1 MNGVS
6 SIHTVSIDAK
16 AVGGTLGRAEPV
28 LQRACR
34 SRSTPRASRQA
45 AMSDGAS
52 AEPMAVSLSAG
63 MDATRRAAR
72 HGANT
77 GIAEAARQLIR
88 SLRAPQRRVLADAL
102 AACVDIA
109 VLLSECEQPKAKIR
123 SEQST
128 KAPRP
133 ARPSSSK
140 ASQSSSGKPAAVPPE
155 TPGPPPTSSLPVG
168 RRLEYR
174 FEVAGS
180 PGWYAGHLL
189 RDVGDR
195 WADVQ
200 FDDGATMCVKLPL
213 EDSTVWR
220 WSLPDSLEPAPKRL
234 AKRQRETATLQTSEY
249 VGIHWDTKYSNWKA
263 QISHDGK
270 KQYLG
275 NFDDEH
281 EAARAFDTAARRL
294 RGEDAHGGRSGKY
307 WNRLNFPT
315 EEEVKRAV
323 EKGALLTQE
332 AKDAAAA
339 AKKKRALKTS
349 EYVGVSWNKNA
360 GSWSAELQHDGTRH
374 LLGSFD
380 DEHEAARAVDT
391 AARRLRGEDAHGGRS
406 GVNWFR
412 LNFPTER
419 EVRRAVERGA
429 LLTAEDRAAA
439 VAASE
444 QQGPSKFV
452 GVSWKKKERK
462 WVAQLN
468 HNGNAH
474 RLGRFDDEQHAAR
487 TFDTTARRLRGDEAH
502 GGTSGGRRCRL
513 NFPTQV
519 EAARAKARGMPN

>member
-1 MNGVS
+1 
-6 SIHTVSIDAK
+6 
-16 AVGGTLGRAEPV
+16 
-28 LQRACR
+28 
-34 SRSTPRASRQA
+34 
-45 AMSDGAS
+45 
-52 AEPMAVSLSAG
+52 MAVSLSAG

-109 VLLSECEQPKAKIR
+109 VLLSECEQPKARIR

-128 KAPRP
+128 KAPRQ

-140 ASQSSSGKPAAVPPE
+140 ASQSSSGKPAAAVPE
-155 TPGPPPTSSLPVG
+155 TPEPPPPASSLPVG
-168 RRLEYR
+168 RRLEYC

-180 PGWYAGHLL
+180 PGWYAGQLL

-220 WSLPDSLEPAPKRL
+220 WSLPLPDSLEPAPKRL
-234 AKRQRETATLQTSEY
+234 AKRQRETATVKTSEY
-249 VGIHWDTKYSNWKA
+249 VGVCWDINCHKWSV
-263 QISHDGK
+263 QITHDGTRHV
-270 KQYLG
+270 LG
-275 NFDDEH
+275 YFHDEH

-294 RGEDAHGGRSGKY
+294 RGEDAHGGRSGTN

-315 EEEVKRAV
+315 E
-323 EKGALLTQE
+323 G
-332 AKDAAAA
+332 
-339 AKKKRALKTS
+339 
-349 EYVGVSWNKNA
+349 
-360 GSWSAELQHDGTRH
+360 
-374 LLGSFD
+374 
-380 DEHEAARAVDT
+380 
-391 AARRLRGEDAHGGRS
+391 
-406 GVNWFR
+406 
-412 LNFPTER
+412 

-429 LLTAEDRAAA
+429 VLTAEDRAAA

-452 GVSWKKKERK
+452 GVSWTKKNRK
-462 WVAQLN
+462 WMAN
-468 HNGNAH
+468 IKHNGNQH
-474 RLGRFDDEQHAAR
+474 HLGYFDDEQQAATAFDTAAR
-487 TFDTTARRLRGDEAH
+487 RVRGDEAH
-502 GGTSGGRRCRL
+502 GGTFGAAFGKRFHRHRL

-519 EAARAKARGMPN
+519 EVARAKARGMPN